1 MNGFRFAAFWTL
13 NLIRINPAKT
23 IAIIALIA
31 SAPFLNSIPDAVEYK
46 RIDYRYEKDGRD
58 FYVTVDVD
66 SHKESYEVVPY
77 DIANPP
83 VIKNGSIVETR
94 WNDANILLFLLCGV
108 AAIMIAV
115 GIFSG
120 DDDMSFDLQKVF
132 YMTASRFVVCELEDD
147 IYYYFL
153 DGRLLGKS
161 DRPMNSEYEYICRK
175 FSVTSRTKLASFPK
189 WKTKAAKR
197 SEKLDSIGFDSIG

>member
-1 MNGFRFAAFWTL
+1 MNGLRFAAFWTL

-23 IAIIALIA
+23 IAIIALMS
-31 SAPFLNSIPDAVEYK
+31 SAPFLNSIPDVVDYK
-46 RIDYRYEKDGRD
+46 RIDYRYEKDGRN
-58 FYVTVDVD
+58 FYVTVDIG
-66 SHKESYEVVPY
+66 SNKEIYEVAPY
-77 DIANPP
+77 DKENPP
-83 VIKNGSIVETR
+83 AIKNGKIVETR
-94 WNDANILLFLLCGV
+94 WNDANIVLFLLCGV

-120 DDDMSFDLQKVF
+120 DDDMSFDLEKVF
-132 YMTASRFVVCELEDD
+132 YMTASRFVVCELEED

-189 WKTKAAKR
+189 WKTKTAKR
-197 SEKLDSIGFDSIG
+197 NEKFDAIGI

>member
-13 NLIRINPAKT
+13 NLIRINPAKA
-23 IAIIALIA
+23 IAIAALVA
-31 SAPFLNSIPDAVEYK
+31 SAPFLNSIPDVVDEK

-58 FYVTVDVD
+58 FYVTVDIE
-66 SHKESYEVVPY
+66 SNKESYEVEAY
-77 DIANPP
+77 DKGNPP

-108 AAIMIAV
+108 AIIMIAV

-120 DDDMSFDLQKVF
+120 DDDISFDLRKVF
-132 YMTASRFVVCELEDD
+132 YMTASRFVVCELEEG

-161 DRPMNSEYEYICRK
+161 DHPMNSEYEYICRK

-189 WKTKAAKR
+189 WKTKTAKR
-197 SEKLDSIGFDSIG
+197 SENLESIGI

>member
-1 MNGFRFAAFWTL
+1 MNNLRFSAFWTL
-13 NLIRINPAKT
+13 NLIRINPVKT

-31 SAPFLNSIPDAVEYK
+31 SAPFLNSIPDIVDYK
-46 RIDYRYEKDGRD
+46 RIDYKYEKYGRD
-58 FYVTVDVD
+58 FYVTVDIE
-66 SHKESYEVVPY
+66 SNKESYEIEPY
-77 DIANPP
+77 EKENPP
-83 VIKNGSIVETR
+83 VIKNGKIVETR
-94 WNDANILLFLLCGV
+94 WNDANIILWLLCGV

-120 DDDMSFDLQKVF
+120 DDDLSFDLRKVF
-132 YMTASRFVVCELEDD
+132 YMTASRFVVCELEGD

-161 DRPMNSEYEYICRK
+161 ERPMNLEYEYICNK

-189 WKTKAAKR
+189 WKTKTAKR
-197 SEKLDSIGFDSIG
+197 NEKFESIGI